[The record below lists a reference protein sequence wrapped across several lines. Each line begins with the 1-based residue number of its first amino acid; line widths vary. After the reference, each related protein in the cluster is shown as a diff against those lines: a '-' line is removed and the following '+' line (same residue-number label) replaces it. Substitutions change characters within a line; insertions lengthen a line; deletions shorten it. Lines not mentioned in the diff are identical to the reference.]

1 MTVDN
6 KFSKRIKRD
15 TIIVAIS
22 VIVLTSFII
31 RTSYAFI
38 FSVKSKATLHQIASG
53 VLNLTINQNGS
64 SAMNTDDLYPVD
76 STLLPTASNSV
87 YTGDFAR
94 LSLNNSGTVASHFLV
109 NIGYDALPSGS
120 TQSDLTSFA
129 YLIIGVFSEEDNAWV
144 NLGTTQSPAYYK
156 TINTLNA
163 SGTNIYDVFEDE
175 VDASDA
181 KNYRVYIWL
190 DEDTPITE
198 IEKLVYLK
206 VNVVST
212 TVNGRVES

>member
-1 MTVDN
+1 MLD
-6 KFSKRIKRD
+6 KSLRKKLRRD
-15 TIIVAIS
+15 T
-22 VIVLTSFII
+22 VIVTIAVII
-31 RTSYAFI
+31 MTGLVIRVSYAYI

-53 VLNLTINQNGS
+53 VLNLTINQLGS
-64 SAMNTDDLYPVD
+64 TAMSTDDLYPVD

-87 YTGDFAR
+87 YTGDYAR
-94 LSLNNSGTVASHFLV
+94 LSLNNNGTITSHFLV

-129 YLIIGVFSEEDNAWV
+129 YLLIGVFSEEDNAWI

-212 TVNGRVES
+212 TVNGRIEG